1 MSGIVQHTIET
12 PYMVGPVHSYSA
24 TIAGDLVLFDTGPPT
39 EEARR
44 YLRQHLDLSRL
55 RHVLITH
62 CHIDHY
68 GLAAWLE
75 EESDAIVYLPHRDC
89 LKIEHHAARINALE
103 ELLAGLDFKEESLSE
118 LRRIFESGALFPPF
132 PKRYLAVEEHLPA
145 HLGIEVINCP
155 GHSQSDVVYAG
166 ATWAVTGDTLL
177 RGIFQVPLLDVD
189 LVSGDRFNNYQAYCA
204 TFAKLAAL
212 HGRAIHP
219 GHRLE
224 IGGVEETLLFYIT
237 KLLQRVESLRPHRK
251 EKNLMVLLD
260 KLLGEAVQDVFTLF
274 LKASEVV
281 FMQDLLLRP
290 ELLQQALRDVGLF
303 GRVEDLFRSA
313 VGR

>member
-1 MSGIVQHTIET
+1 MSRLAQHTIDT
-12 PYMVGPVHSYSA
+12 PYMVGPVHCYST
-24 TIAGDLVLFDTGPPT
+24 TIEGELVLFDTGPPT
-39 EEARR
+39 EEAKR
-44 YLRQHLDLSRL
+44 YLRQHLDLGSL

-75 EESDAIVYLPHRDC
+75 EESDAVIYLPRRDC
-89 LKIEHHAARINALE
+89 LKIENHAARIDALE
-103 ELLAGLDFKEESLSE
+103 TLLAGLDFDHKRLAE
-118 LRRIFESGALFPPF
+118 LRRIFTSGVLFPPF
-132 PKRYLAVEEHLPA
+132 PKRHLAVEEHLPA
-145 HLGIEVINCP
+145 RLGVEVINCP

-166 ATWAVTGDTLL
+166 ADWAVTGDTLL

-189 LVSGDRFNNYQAYCA
+189 LDTGGRFNNYRAYCV
-204 TFAKLAAL
+204 TLEKLAAL
-212 HGRAIHP
+212 RGRVIHP
-219 GHRLE
+219 GHRQE
-224 IGGVEETLLFYIT
+224 VAGVEETLLFYIT
-237 KLLQRVESLRPHRK
+237 KLLQRVESLRPHRE

-281 FMQDLLLRP
+281 FMQDLLAQP
-290 ELLQQALRDVGLF
+290 QLLKEALVTIGLF
-303 GRVEDLFRSA
+303 ARVEELFRSA

>member
-1 MSGIVQHTIET
+1 MSGLVQHTIET
-12 PYMVGPVHSYSA
+12 PYMVGPVHCYSA

-39 EEARR
+39 KAARN
-44 YLRQHLDLSRL
+44 YLRQHLDLPRL

-89 LKIEHHAARINALE
+89 LKIEHHAARINDLE
-103 ELLAGLDFKEESLSE
+103 ELLAGLSFKEESLAE
-118 LRRIFESGALFPPF
+118 LRRIFESGALFPAF

-145 HLGIEVINCP
+145 HLDIEVINCP

-189 LVSGDRFNNYQAYCA
+189 LISGERFNNYQAYC
-204 TFAKLAAL
+204 TTLAKLAAL
-212 HGRAIHP
+212 QGRVIHP
-219 GHRLE
+219 GHRFE
-224 IGGVEETLLFYIT
+224 IAGVEQTLLLYIT
-237 KLLQRVESLRPHRK
+237 KLLQRVESLRPFHE

-290 ELLQQALRDVGLF
+290 ELLQQALRDIGLF
-303 GRVEDLFRSA
+303 ARVEDLFRSA
-313 VGR
+313 VAR